1 MKPIGRLP
9 SLALVLRRE
18 HKLFMPSKSESKSA
32 LFWVEMID
40 LFIAGKRQKSS
51 DNQTREIVHPGDG
64 KVIEIAQEA
73 TTQDVEKAIKAARL
87 TFDSGIWSNK
97 SNIERSQIL
106 LKVANLLERDKS
118 AFAKAESNDTA
129 KRFIESE
136 YDMDDVIKVF
146 KYFAELIAKPQERK
160 VTVQRE
166 NIDSTIS
173 YEPVGVVGLITPWN
187 YPLLQASWKI
197 APALAAGCTFVIK
210 PSELTPS
217 TTSLLMDTLT
227 EAGVPDG
234 VHNLVLGSGAVAGSP
249 LSSHPD
255 IDMVS
260 FTGGLMTG
268 KKIMAS
274 ASQTVKKVA
283 LELGGKNPNI
293 IFADADF
300 EAAID
305 NALTAVFLHSG
316 QVCSAG
322 ARLLVEK
329 SIHDKFVDEV
339 VRRTDLIRLG
349 TPNDSFAETGAL
361 ISSAHREKIEK
372 YVAEAIKE
380 GAILR
385 AGGKRPTQSH
395 LQDGFFYRP
404 TVLDNCH
411 SKMQCVQDES
421 FGPVLTIET
430 FETEAEVITLAN
442 DTIYGLAGAIWTK
455 DDSKAHRVAS
465 KLRIG
470 TIWINDY
477 HPYVPEAEWGGFKQS
492 GFGRE
497 LGPMGLAEYQEAKHV
512 WQNLKPTASN
522 WFDGKGA

>member
-1 MKPIGRLP
+1 
-9 SLALVLRRE
+9 
-18 HKLFMPSKSESKSA
+18 
-32 LFWVEMID
+32 MID
-40 LFIAGKRQKSS
+40 LFINGQRQKSS
-51 DNQTREIVHPGDG
+51 SGETRNILHPADG
-64 KVIEIAQEA
+64 SIIEIAQEA
-73 TTQDVEKAIKAARL
+73 STQDVEMAIKSARHA
-87 TFDSGIWSNK
+87 FDSGLWPK
-97 SNIERSQIL
+97 TTTAHRSAIL
-106 LKVANLLERDKS
+106 SRIAQLLERDKS
-118 AFAKAESNDTA
+118 AFAKAESQDTG

-146 KYFAELIAKPQERK
+146 KYFAELISQQTSRK
-160 VTVQRE
+160 VKVDRE
-166 NIDSTIS
+166 NVESTIY

-227 EAGVPDG
+227 EAGVPNG
-234 VHNLVLGSGAVAGSP
+234 VHNLVLGSGANAGAP

-260 FTGGLMTG
+260 FTGGLATG
-268 KKIMAS
+268 KKIMAA
-274 ASQTVKKVA
+274 ASETVKKVA

-293 IFADADF
+293 VFADADMD
-300 EAAID
+300 AAID

-329 SIHDKFVDEV
+329 SIHDKFITEV
-339 VRRTDLIRLG
+339 ARRAELIRLG
-349 TPNDSFAETGAL
+349 SPDDSFAETGSL
-361 ISSAHREKIEK
+361 ISEAHRDKVEK
-372 YVAEAIKE
+372 YVANAISE
-380 GAILR
+380 GAKVL
-385 AGGKRPTQSH
+385 AGGNRPTESH
-395 LQDGFFYRP
+395 LQNGFYYRP
-404 TVLDNCH
+404 TVLDNCN

-421 FGPVLTIET
+421 FGPVLTVET
-430 FETEAEVITLAN
+430 FENENEVIALAN
-442 DTIYGLAGAIWTK
+442 DTIYGLAGAVWTK
-455 DDSKAHRVAS
+455 DIDKAQRVAQQ
-465 KLRIG
+465 LRHG

-477 HPYVPEAEWGGFKQS
+477 HPYVPQAEWGGFKQS

-512 WQNLKPTASN
+512 WQNLKPGPSN
-522 WFDGKGA
+522 WFDGKEQ